1 MDRQFARDLLRNLLE
16 RARSSG
22 ERTFLTSM
30 EIEALREVLEA
41 DSEHAQPTEMSRP
54 MVAPTSEAVK
64 ERDGPQLALARVQDN
79 DIPRNLMLCVDFGT
93 SFSKAF
99 ATIDKGDNRPELID
113 LPIGDGPGSVR
124 LVTPSELLVDDGHI
138 FFGTR
143 ARQRLDETQQAAD
156 RLIDSIK
163 QYITLNRDV
172 SALGA
177 ARLDQVQDPTQSLSQ
192 RDILVLY
199 LGYLMHVAE
208 RALAAA
214 GQTVNALRRFA
225 HPAWP
230 ESTRQHNEEEMKR
243 MMAEAVIL
251 ARSVKS
257 GFEAG
262 LSVRDARELLNKLKL
277 ITADLL
283 PLNLIREPVR
293 EATAAGAGALL
304 STGEGRREKYLI
316 VDIGAGTTDV
326 AGFHCVN
333 NPNWDR
339 SRVWE
344 ISAAAKAKNM
354 AGNVLDNAFQKFV
367 LSKSSLTE
375 GSEEYRQA
383 GLAVRRS
390 RRLLKEQLFR
400 EGSVIVSLPTDET
413 VSVDLAE
420 FLMYGPVVTFTNAIV
435 AMVAEAADLVQGN
448 DSGRIRLVAT
458 GGGASLPVVADI
470 AAHGVDVGGRHIG
483 FDLSDAIAEGVRET
497 NPDLVEAYSQIAV
510 ALGGALP
517 NLPEQ
522 RADVRGAINVPPP
535 LAIQPT
541 YR

>member
-1 MDRQFARDLLRNLLE
+1 
-16 RARSSG
+16 
-22 ERTFLTSM
+22 
-30 EIEALREVLEA
+30 
-41 DSEHAQPTEMSRP
+41 
-54 MVAPTSEAVK
+54 
-64 ERDGPQLALARVQDN
+64 
-79 DIPRNLMLCVDFGT
+79 MLCVDFGT

-99 ATIDKGDNRPELID
+99 ATIDNGDDRPELID
-113 LPIGDGPGSVR
+113 LPIGEGSGSAR
-124 LVTPSELLVDDGHI
+124 LVTPSELIIDAGQI
-138 FFGTR
+138 FFGGR

-163 QYITLNRDV
+163 QYVTLNQDV
-172 SALGA
+172 SVLGT
-177 ARLDQVQDPTQSLSQ
+177 ARLDQIQDPTQALSQ

-199 LGYLMHVAE
+199 LGYLMYVAE
-208 RALAAA
+208 RALVTA
-214 GQTVNALRRFA
+214 GQTINAQRRFA

-230 ESTRQHNEEEMKR
+230 ENTRQRNEDEMRR
-243 MMAEAVIL
+243 MMAEAVVL
-251 ARSVKS
+251 ARSVKD
-257 GFEAG
+257 GFEGG
-262 LSVRDARELLNKLKL
+262 LSVIDARELLDKLKSL
-277 ITADLL
+277 AADSL

-304 STGEGRREKYLI
+304 STAEGHREKYLI

-344 ISAAAKAKNM
+344 ISGAAKARNM

-367 LSKSSLTE
+367 LGKSSLTE

-400 EGSVIVSLPTDET
+400 EGSVIVLLPTDET
-413 VSVDLAE
+413 VPVDLDE
-420 FLMYGPVVTFTNAIV
+420 FLEYGPVVSFTNAIV

-448 DSGRIRLVAT
+448 DVSSIRLVAT
-458 GGGASLPVVADI
+458 GGGATLPVITKI
-470 AAHGVDVGGRHIG
+470 AEHGVDVGGRHIG
-483 FDLSDAIAEGVRET
+483 FELSDAIAEGVRET

-522 RADVRGAINVPPP
+522 RANVRGAINAPPP
-535 LAIQPT
+535 RVIQTT